1 LDGNLIRVMILIIGA
16 KAVRRVITFTFIF
29 SLLFITAS
37 RQTVYAQTET
47 EGGDA
52 VVSVHSISENNYSD
66 MNSLI
71 DRIIFQ
77 KINNVIR
84 FIGKYLS
91 IAWAFFQSWPPLIK
105 NVIIISFYPA
115 SFGIISS
122 HALGIYRNRNKWEK
136 HPDYNLMYSYFVKS
150 GTLHRTE
157 SYKEAH
163 ALLWDRTWSWFS
175 FAGLAFRLG
184 DYTHESV
191 ILMFVMSIAYIPLA
205 IIGFVEMAL
214 RISLGT
220 VWLLACNLIHRL
232 LLFVTK
238 LITYLF
244 IPIAFSIDKAIRK
257 IQYCPHCYETFN
269 LPDFICPSCGRRHA
283 QLIPGSC
290 GVLFARCVCSNIF
303 LPCASFTGRSR
314 LAPKCPSCTE
324 ELATANAKHFSIA
337 VIGGDNVG
345 KTAFISAFVN
355 LYAAAARQKH
365 ALTIKG
371 KPVSYFNELADM
383 FGSGV
388 TPLDTESRTY
398 SIIHERGNIETD
410 NLVFYKTFAEY
421 IMSEKY
427 SRSPKYFGYC
437 DGIILIIDPLCGRLA
452 EEEQTRNENGV
463 GPASFSSDD
472 TNELVVQFIRQYNTI
487 CGFASGVMSN
497 IPVVVLIN
505 KTDIEAVNNEI
516 GQATIQKMYNENPS
530 VYNNKESAARDQIC
544 REYLAKIGLTNVLHN
559 IEATF
564 TNVSF
569 FPVSAIGH
577 EAGEGRAFSP
587 VGVIEPVAWIA
598 KKRRSRLTDII
609 SGQLNK

>member
-1 LDGNLIRVMILIIGA
+1 MVRMMILITGA
-16 KAVRRVITFTFIF
+16 KTVKKAIVFTFIF

-47 EGGDA
+47 EDEDA
-52 VVSVHSISENNYSD
+52 AVSVTSNPINNYSE
-66 MNSLI
+66 MNAVI

-84 FIGKYLS
+84 FIGKWLS
-91 IAWAFFQSWPPLIK
+91 IAWAFFLSWPPLIK
-105 NVIIISFYPA
+105 NVIKISFFPA

-122 HALGIYRNRNKWEK
+122 HVAGIYRNRNKWEK
-136 HPDYNLMYSYFVKS
+136 HPDFNLMYSYFVKS
-150 GTLHRTE
+150 GTLQRTE
-157 SYKEAH
+157 SYKEAY
-163 ALLWDRTWSWFS
+163 ALLRDRTWSWVS

-184 DYTHESV
+184 NYTHESV
-191 ILMFVMSIAYIPLA
+191 MLMFAMSFAYIPLA

-220 VWLLACNLIHRL
+220 VWLLFCNLVHRL

-269 LPDFICPSCGRRHA
+269 LPDFICPSCGRRHP

-303 LPCASFTGRSR
+303 LPCVSFTGRSR
-314 LAPKCPSCTE
+314 LAPKCPFCTE
-324 ELATANAKHFSIA
+324 ELATSNAKHFSIA

-355 LYAAAARQKH
+355 LYANAARNKH
-365 ALTIKG
+365 ALTITG
-371 KPVSYFNELADM
+371 KPVNYFKELTDM
-383 FGSGV
+383 FSSGV

-421 IMSEKY
+421 IMAEKY

-437 DGIILIIDPLCGRLA
+437 DGIILIIDPLCGQSA
-452 EEEQTRNENGV
+452 EKGPTRDENGV
-463 GPASFSSDD
+463 DPASFSSDD

-497 IPVVVLIN
+497 KPVVVLIN

-516 GQATIQKMYNENPS
+516 GQATIQKVYNENPS
-530 VYNNKESAARDQIC
+530 AYNNRESDARDQIC
-544 REYLAKIGLTNVLHN
+544 RAYLAKIGLTNVLNN

-564 TNVSF
+564 TNVVF

-577 EAGEGRAFSP
+577 TAGEGRAFAP

-598 KKRRSRLTDII
+598 KKRRSRLAGLI
-609 SGQLNK
+609 SGQQIK